1 MQHHCSRPSPGFWV
15 LRSALDPFQT
25 PFPPFQLS
33 CCTLRVIPEFT
44 PCLTQGR
51 DFGFQMFRN
60 IKSYKQ
66 QEGNGDKWD
75 L

>member
-1 MQHHCSRPSPGFWV
+1 MQHHCSRPSPGSWV

-44 PCLTQGR
+44 PCLTQAR